1 MSPGD
6 RPSRSPWLGPR
17 HPSVY
22 LSTWKCDVLCMRV
35 LSSKLKPL
43 HSGVRC
49 HSLSLSAP
57 SRGPAPRNACPR
69 AAGGRATATP
79 RGAGTARGP
88 PAALPA
94 AKRTAKGK
102 GALRASS
109 RAPVPRRLLSPE
121 PRHEVP
127 GLHAAGSSRGTWASP
142 EAAQAL
148 RRQLPGAAAGPGPRQ
163 LPSRQGIGT
172 GTPGPLMWHGSS

>member
-69 AAGGRATATP
+69 AAGGRAMATP

-88 PAALPA
+88 PAALPV

-109 RAPVPRRLLSPE
+109 RRARSASPPLS
-121 PRHEVP
+121 R
-127 GLHAAGSSRGTWASP
+127 AASRGPWFARGRELAWDLGLS
-142 EAAQAL
+142 
-148 RRQLPGAAAGPGPRQ
+148 RGRAGPEETAAWGSRGSRPTPVTVQAGNWNRDPR
-163 LPSRQGIGT
+163 P
-172 GTPGPLMWHGSS
+172 PYVAW